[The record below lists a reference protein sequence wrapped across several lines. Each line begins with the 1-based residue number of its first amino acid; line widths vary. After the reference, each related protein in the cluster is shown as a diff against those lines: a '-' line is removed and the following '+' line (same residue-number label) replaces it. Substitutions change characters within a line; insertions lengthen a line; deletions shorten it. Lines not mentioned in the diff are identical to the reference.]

1 MLNLSKSELRLI
13 ARKRGVKRY
22 NNMPKD
28 ELIDAIDLLKPS
40 KHNKK
45 KIFLNQ
51 KEKRSKRRTLLNKQ
65 EKRLKRAS

>member
-1 MLNLSKSELRLI
+1 MLNLSKSDLRLI
-13 ARKRGVKRY
+13 ARKRGVKSY

-28 ELIDAIDLLKPS
+28 ELIDAIDLLKPA
-40 KHNKK
+40 KDNKK
-45 KIFLNQ
+45 YIFLNQ